1 MLVSTKYQ
9 IKMKNLTSITSVKM
23 IGNQLLVKMVN
34 QSVEIVDLLVTN
46 LVPNLYSTVTC
57 QTLNIVKFVLTNV
70 LQKDSFHLEE
80 FVENVITFVK
90 NNQVISWTEKHSNV
104 SKNNIHVH
112 MDLKELK
119 MMNTTMPNMENSLVF
134 NHHLQIIIV
143 MMFLINYLRTNMEN
157 GFVIKKLNNPLLLV
171 NITMD
176 NTIQQNQTE
185 TELVKYVN

>member
-134 NHHLQIIIV
+134 NHHLQTIIV
-143 MMFLINYLRTNMEN
+143 MMFIINYLRTNTEN
-157 GFVIKKLNNPLLLV
+157 GFVIKKLNNLLLLV

>member
-34 QSVEIVDLLVTN
+34 QFVEIVDLLVTN

-143 MMFLINYLRTNMEN
+143 MMFLINYLRTNTEN
-157 GFVIKKLNNPLLLV
+157 GFVIKKLNNLLLLV

>member
-1 MLVSTKYQ
+1 MLVLTKYQ
-9 IKMKNLTSITSVKM
+9 IKMKNSTSITSVKM

-46 LVPNLYSTVTC
+46 LVPNFKSTVTC
-57 QTLNIVKFVLTNV
+57 QMLNIVKFVLMNV
-70 LQKDSFHLEE
+70 LQRDFNHLEE
-80 FVENVITFVK
+80 FVENVITFVE
-90 NNQVISWTEKHSNV
+90 NNQVISWTEKHSIV
-104 SKNNIHVH
+104 SKDNIHVH

-143 MMFLINYLRTNMEN
+143 MMLLINYLRTNTEN

-171 NITMD
+171 NISME

>member
-1 MLVSTKYQ
+1 MLVLTKYQ
-9 IKMKNLTSITSVKM
+9 IKMKNSTSITSVKM

-46 LVPNLYSTVTC
+46 LVPNFKSTVTC
-57 QTLNIVKFVLTNV
+57 QMLNIVKFVLMNV
-70 LQKDSFHLEE
+70 LQRDFNHLEE
-80 FVENVITFVK
+80 FVENVITFVE
-90 NNQVISWTEKHSNV
+90 NNQVISWTEKHSIV
-104 SKNNIHVH
+104 SKDNIHVH

-134 NHHLQIIIV
+134 NHHLQIIVV
-143 MMFLINYLRTNMEN
+143 MMLLINYLRTNTEN

-171 NITMD
+171 NISME

>member
-1 MLVSTKYQ
+1 MLVLTKYQ
-9 IKMKNLTSITSVKM
+9 IKMKNSTSITSVKM

-46 LVPNLYSTVTC
+46 LVPNFKSTVTC
-57 QTLNIVKFVLTNV
+57 QMLNIVKFVLMNV
-70 LQKDSFHLEE
+70 LQKDFNHLEE
-80 FVENVITFVK
+80 FVENVITFVE
-90 NNQVISWTEKHSNV
+90 NNQVISWTEKHSIV
-104 SKNNIHVH
+104 SKDNIHVH

-134 NHHLQIIIV
+134 NHHLQIIVV
-143 MMFLINYLRTNMEN
+143 MMLLINYLRTNTEN

-171 NITMD
+171 NISME

>member
-1 MLVSTKYQ
+1 MLVLTKYQ
-9 IKMKNLTSITSVKM
+9 IKMKNSTSITSVKM

-46 LVPNLYSTVTC
+46 LVPNFKSTVTC
-57 QTLNIVKFVLTNV
+57 QMLNIVKFVPMNV
-70 LQKDSFHLEE
+70 LQKDLFHLEE
-80 FVENVITFVK
+80 FVENVITFVE

-143 MMFLINYLRTNMEN
+143 MMLLINYLRTNTEN
-157 GFVIKKLNNPLLLV
+157 GFVIKKLNNLLLLV